1 MRFTVRH
8 AYAMS
13 SDDFWSRMFFDDAFN
28 AELYEKA
35 LNFEKYEIVERI
47 EPGDGQLIRSAR
59 IVPRLEIPAPIRRL
73 LGGRVW
79 YFERGRFDPESQS
92 WETLLEV
99 PALGDKLDVRTRMH
113 LQPRVG
119 GGSDRVLDV
128 RISTRIFGIGK
139 LVEGFL
145 ERAMRDSYRK
155 AADFTNAWW
164 AEHGDEVGISERPLR
179 ISSAADAT
187 NDEPSDSE
195 S

>member
-13 SDDFWSRMFFDDAFN
+13 PDDFWSKMFFDDAFN

-59 IVPRLEIPAPIRRL
+59 IVPRLDMPAPIRRL
-73 LGGRVW
+73 VGGRVW
-79 YFERGRFDPESQS
+79 YFERGRFDPETRS

-113 LQPRVG
+113 LQPRAN

-128 RISTRIFGIGK
+128 QVRTRIFGIGK

-155 AADFTNAWW
+155 AADFTNNWW
-164 AEHGDEVGISERPLR
+164 GEHGEAVLAAAAEASE
-179 ISSAADAT
+179 DAPR
-187 NDEPSDSE
+187 DAR
-195 S
+195 

>member
-13 SDDFWSRMFFDDAFN
+13 PDDFWSKMFFDDAFN
-28 AELYEKA
+28 AELYAKA
-35 LNFEKYEIVERI
+35 LNFEKYEIIERI

-59 IVPRLEIPAPIRRL
+59 IVPRLEMPAPVRRL
-73 LGGRVW
+73 VGGRVW
-79 YFERGRFDPESQS
+79 YFERGRFDPESKS

-113 LQPRVG
+113 LQPRAN

-128 RISTRIFGIGK
+128 RVQTRIFGIGK

-155 AADFTNAWW
+155 AADFTNNWW
-164 AEHGDEVGISERPLR
+164 AEHGDAVLAAERRDTDDSPAETDTR
-179 ISSAADAT
+179 RAD
-187 NDEPSDSE
+187 
-195 S
+195 